1 MEQQFKELLE
11 IHQKIKEL
19 KKQRENRM
27 IELNMEV
34 WRYIDGYD
42 KYAVSSF
49 GNIKN
54 VKTGRI
60 LKPMLSKK
68 GYHRIDLS
76 NKNNKR
82 RRSVSIHRVVASM
95 FIPNLDNKPLIG
107 HINNDKS
114 DNSILN
120 LRWCTNQENIRNIGV
135 YKSNISSGIK
145 GISYD
150 KTARGTKKWKVTI
163 RAHKHIIYTER
174 FYTLEEAKVARIN
187 KANELFGDFTNQ
199 CEKL

>member
-82 RRSVSIHRVVASM
+82 RRSVSIHRV
-95 FIPNLDNKPLIG
+95 
-107 HINNDKS
+107 H
-114 DNSILN
+114 
-120 LRWCTNQENIRNIGV
+120 
-135 YKSNISSGIK
+135 
-145 GISYD
+145 
-150 KTARGTKKWKVTI
+150 
-163 RAHKHIIYTER
+163 
-174 FYTLEEAKVARIN
+174 
-187 KANELFGDFTNQ
+187 
-199 CEKL
+199 